1 MKQLIVFFVALLS
14 AQLLQA
20 QNTTISVRSEKTGK
34 QEVIDVPESL
44 QNDMDK
50 MYQDWQTKTFIN
62 LDSDCEITS
71 SNPQVSDEVIID
83 RLSRIP
89 TIIEMPFNEAVRK
102 FIDIY
107 ATSLRKK
114 VSFMLAAAN
123 FYNPLF
129 EEALDLYDL
138 PLELKY
144 LPIIESA
151 LNPKAV
157 SRRGASGL
165 WQFMLTTG
173 RSYGLKT
180 NSLVDERLDPIK
192 STWAAVHYLKDLYD
206 IYKDW
211 SLTLAAYNC
220 GPGTIN
226 RAIKRAGGA
235 TDYWEIYP
243 YLPKETRGYVPAFI
257 AANYIMTYYC
267 EHGICPMDAQLPAV
281 SDTIMVNQNV
291 HLNQIAEVCQVDLE
305 QLRSLNPQYRRDIVP
320 GNSEPSALRLPDSL
334 INTFIEKENHII
346 AYQSN
351 KYLNRRQTV
360 AIRETAPRN
369 ARRRGTGSTSSAS
382 ATGAQYYKIRK
393 GDTLGS
399 IAARNHTTVSR
410 LRQLNGIRGNNIIA
424 GKSIRIR

>member
-1 MKQLIVFFVALLS
+1 MRQLFVILVIFLS
-14 AQLLQA
+14 AQTLQA
-20 QNTTISVRSEKTGK
+20 QNTTITVRSEKTGK

-50 MYQDWQTKTFIN
+50 NYQDWQSKTFIN
-62 LDSDCEITS
+62 LDADCELTS
-71 SNPQVSDEVIID
+71 TNPIVSDEVIID

-89 TIIEMPFNEAVRK
+89 SVIEMPFNEAVRK
-102 FIDIY
+102 FIDLY
-107 ATSLRKK
+107 ATNLRKK

-151 LNPKAV
+151 LDPKAV

-165 WQFMLTTG
+165 WQFMLATG
-173 RSYGLKT
+173 KAYGLKT

-192 STWAAVHYLKDLYD
+192 ATWAAVHYLKDLYD
-206 IYKDW
+206 IYNDW

-226 RAIKRAGGA
+226 RAIKRAGGT

-267 EHGICPMDAQLPAV
+267 EHGICPMDAQLPTV
-281 SDTIMVNQNV
+281 SDTIMVHQNV
-291 HLNQIAEVCQVDLE
+291 HLSQIAEVCQIDLE

-334 INTFIEKENHII
+334 LTTFIEKEDHII
-346 AYQSN
+346 AFQSN
-351 KYLNRRQTV
+351 KYLNKRQTV
-360 AIRETAPRN
+360 AIRETAPRTSGRN
-369 ARRRGTGSTSSAS
+369 ANRGSAS
-382 ATGAQYYKIRK
+382 SSGAKYYKIRK
-393 GDTLGS
+393 GDTLGG
-399 IAARNHTTVSR
+399 IAARNRTTVSK

-424 GKSIRIR
+424 GKSIRVR

>member
-1 MKQLIVFFVALLS
+1 MRQLIVIFVALL
-14 AQLLQA
+14 ATQVLQA
-20 QNTTISVRSEKTGK
+20 QNTTITVRSEKTGK

-44 QNDMDK
+44 LKDMDK
-50 MYQDWQTKTFIN
+50 MYQDWQSKTFIN
-62 LDSDCEITS
+62 LNGDCELTS
-71 SNPQVSDEVIID
+71 TNPTVSDEVIID

-89 TIIEMPFNEAVRK
+89 SVIEMPFNEAVRK
-102 FIDIY
+102 FIDLY

-151 LNPKAV
+151 LDPKAV

-173 RSYGLKT
+173 RYYGLKT

-226 RAIKRAGGA
+226 KAIKRAGGA
-235 TDYWEIYP
+235 TDYWLVYP

-267 EHGICPMDAQLPAV
+267 EHGICPMEAELPLI

-291 HLNQIAEVCQVDLE
+291 HLNQIAEVCDIDLD

-320 GNSEPSALRLPDSL
+320 GTSEPSALRLPDSL
-334 INTFIEKENHII
+334 ITTFIEKESNII
-346 AYQSN
+346 AYQSS

-360 AIRETAPRN
+360 AIRETAARN
-369 ARRRGTGSTSSAS
+369 TSRNSRGKATTSS
-382 ATGAQYYKIRK
+382 GAQYYKIRK

-399 IAARNHTTVSR
+399 IAARNRTTVSK

>member
-1 MKQLIVFFVALLS
+1 MKQLILFIVALLS

-62 LDSDCEITS
+62 LDSDCELTS

-192 STWAAVHYLKDLYD
+192 STWAAVHYLKDLND

-211 SLTLAAYNC
+211 CLTIAAYNC

-267 EHGICPMDAQLPAV
+267 EHGICPMDAQLPTV

-291 HLNQIAEVCQVDLE
+291 HLNQIAEVCQIDLE

-334 INTFIEKENHII
+334 VNTYIEKENHII

-369 ARRRGTGSTSSAS
+369 ARRKSTGSTSSTS

-399 IAARNHTTVSR
+399 IAARNHTTVNK